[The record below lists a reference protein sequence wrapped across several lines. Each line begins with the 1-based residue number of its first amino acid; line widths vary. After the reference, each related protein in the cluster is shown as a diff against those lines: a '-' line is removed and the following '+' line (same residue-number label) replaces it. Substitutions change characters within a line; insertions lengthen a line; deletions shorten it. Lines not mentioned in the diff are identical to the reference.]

1 MAESSS
7 SSAAVTRAPIDCNLC
22 NFRAP
27 TLNLYVSHLRSVHA
41 EDSDFYVE
49 CGIDGCVNKYEKCSS
64 FISHVYRNHRE
75 ALLVADS
82 RSVSLP
88 PPESDNPNREEELYG
103 EELGSE
109 IYQRSGE
116 IGGATS
122 LFDHSLHQILK
133 EDYVQQQKRSAL
145 FLLNL
150 KEVKGLSQSA
160 VNSVVGGCQE
170 LFQHSVG
177 RIQAGVSERLSR
189 QGIDFSDVPDLDDFF
204 RAVVDPFSGIQT
216 TYLQEKFYHDHFQCI
231 VSK

>member
-1 MAESSS
+1 MGVSSCTALPGS
-7 SSAAVTRAPIDCNLC
+7 VLIHTVTPWPSRVLLLLPLLPLTVASAI
-22 NFRAP
+22 FRAP

-64 FISHVYRNHRE
+64 FISHVYRNHHE
-75 ALLVADS
+75 VLLLADS

-103 EELGSE
+103 EELGTE

-150 KEVKGLSQSA
+150 K
-160 VNSVVGGCQE
+160 
-170 LFQHSVG
+170 
-177 RIQAGVSERLSR
+177 
-189 QGIDFSDVPDLDDFF
+189 
-204 RAVVDPFSGIQT
+204 
-216 TYLQEKFYHDHFQCI
+216 
-231 VSK
+231 

>member
-7 SSAAVTRAPIDCNLC
+7 SSAAVTRAPIDCSLC

-27 TLNLYVSHLRSVHA
+27 TLNLYVSRLRSVHA

-49 CGIDGCVNKYEKCSS
+49 CDIDGCVNKYEKCSS

-122 LFDHSLHQILK
+122 LFDHSLHQIM
-133 EDYVQQQKRSAL
+133 Y
-145 FLLNL
+145 
-150 KEVKGLSQSA
+150 
-160 VNSVVGGCQE
+160 NSRNVVLC
-170 LFQHSVG
+170 
-177 RIQAGVSERLSR
+177 
-189 QGIDFSDVPDLDDFF
+189 FF
-204 RAVVDPFSGIQT
+204 
-216 TYLQEKFYHDHFQCI
+216 
-231 VSK
+231 